1 MNLDLNDPHVVVI
14 GSGAGGG
21 TVAREL
27 CERGVK
33 VILLEAGPRIESS
46 QFRNDEFFAYQQ
58 LTWAD
63 KRFATGNWPAAKSA
77 PNAPAW
83 IVKAVGGSTL
93 HWNGLSFRVQAR
105 EFHARSD
112 YGAIDGTTLAD
123 WPVTLE
129 MLAPY
134 YRLAEARMRVTG
146 THGHAPHPPNNNFKV
161 LYNGARR
168 IGYRKISN
176 DRLAINSRPGA
187 GRPGCIQMG
196 FCNQGCRIDAKWST
210 LNSEIPRAE
219 RTGNLDLRPECM
231 ATKLVVNEQDRVKG
245 VLYVDNAGN
254 EHLQR
259 ARVVCVAGNAIETP
273 RLLLNSAT
281 SRHRQ
286 GLANG
291 SGQVGRNYMHHTA
304 ALAFGI
310 FDKPVNMYRGITTPG
325 TVFDEMGH
333 DETRGFAGGYLI
345 EAVSL
350 GLPFMSVLADPTG
363 WGQDYAQFLESYDH
377 MAGVLLNGEDM
388 PQGNNRVSLHDEE
401 TDQYGLP
408 APVVH
413 VEEHPNETAMRDHFF
428 GKASELFEAV
438 GARHVHKTVPLSAT
452 HNLGTCRMSDD
463 PDTGVVNAWG
473 RSHEI
478 QNLFISDG
486 SQFTSSTCENPTLTI
501 VALAIRQAEHIAGEM
516 SRRQL

>member
-1 MNLDLNDPHVVVI
+1 
-14 GSGAGGG
+14 
-21 TVAREL
+21 
-27 CERGVK
+27 
-33 VILLEAGPRIESS
+33 
-46 QFRNDEFFAYQQ
+46 
-58 LTWAD
+58 
-63 KRFATGNWPAAKSA
+63 
-77 PNAPAW
+77 
-83 IVKAVGGSTL
+83 
-93 HWNGLSFRVQAR
+93 
-105 EFHARSD
+105 
-112 YGAIDGTTLAD
+112 
-123 WPVTLE
+123 
-129 MLAPY
+129 
-134 YRLAEARMRVTG
+134 
-146 THGHAPHPPNNNFKV
+146 
-161 LYNGARR
+161 
-168 IGYRKISN
+168 
-176 DRLAINSRPGA
+176 
-187 GRPGCIQMG
+187 
-196 FCNQGCRIDAKWST
+196 
-210 LNSEIPRAE
+210 
-219 RTGNLDLRPECM
+219 M
-231 ATKLVVNEQDRVKG
+231 ATQLVVNERDRIKG
-245 VLYVDNAGN
+245 VLYVDKAGK

-273 RLLLNSAT
+273 RLLLNSST
-281 SRHRQ
+281 SRHPQ

-291 SGQVGRNYMHHTA
+291 SGQVGRNYMHHNL

-310 FDKPVNMYRGITTPG
+310 FEKPVNMYRGITTPG

-350 GLPFMSVLADPTG
+350 GLPFMSVLVDPTG
-363 WGQDYAQFLESYDH
+363 WGRDYAQFLESYDH

-388 PQGNNRVSLHDEE
+388 PQGKNRVSLHDEE

-428 GKASELFEAV
+428 GQASELFEAI
-438 GARHVHKTVPLSAT
+438 GARRVHKTVPLSAT

-486 SQFTSSTCENPTLTI
+486 SQFTTSTCENPTLTI
-501 VALAIRQAEHIAGEM
+501 VALGIRQADHIAGEM

>member
-1 MNLDLNDPHVVVI
+1 
-14 GSGAGGG
+14 
-21 TVAREL
+21 
-27 CERGVK
+27 
-33 VILLEAGPRIESS
+33 
-46 QFRNDEFFAYQQ
+46 
-58 LTWAD
+58 
-63 KRFATGNWPAAKSA
+63 
-77 PNAPAW
+77 
-83 IVKAVGGSTL
+83 
-93 HWNGLSFRVQAR
+93 
-105 EFHARSD
+105 
-112 YGAIDGTTLAD
+112 
-123 WPVTLE
+123 
-129 MLAPY
+129 
-134 YRLAEARMRVTG
+134 
-146 THGHAPHPPNNNFKV
+146 
-161 LYNGARR
+161 
-168 IGYRKISN
+168 
-176 DRLAINSRPGA
+176 
-187 GRPGCIQMG
+187 
-196 FCNQGCRIDAKWST
+196 
-210 LNSEIPRAE
+210 
-219 RTGNLDLRPECM
+219 
-231 ATKLVVNEQDRVKG
+231 
-245 VLYVDNAGN
+245 
-254 EHLQR
+254 
-259 ARVVCVAGNAIETP
+259 
-273 RLLLNSAT
+273 
-281 SRHRQ
+281 
-286 GLANG
+286 
-291 SGQVGRNYMHHTA
+291 MHHTA

-473 RSHEI
+473 RCHEI